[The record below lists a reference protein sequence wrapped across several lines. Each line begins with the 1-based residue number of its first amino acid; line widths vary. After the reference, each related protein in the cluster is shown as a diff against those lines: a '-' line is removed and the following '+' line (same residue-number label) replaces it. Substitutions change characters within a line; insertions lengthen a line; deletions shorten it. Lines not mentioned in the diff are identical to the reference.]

1 MRPTGSPPVIR
12 SRAREET
19 VRWGKALALALLFSL
34 GVVRAAAAQP
44 SSSDK
49 AEAEKRFQRAEA
61 LYKRRDYLAAAAE
74 YQAAFDL
81 SRLPGLLYNVA
92 QSYRLGGEK
101 EKAAAAYRHFL
112 EQAPEHSL
120 AALARGHL
128 EALERELAAA
138 RPPEEPRPPPPAP
151 APPAPDLTESA
162 PEPAAAPGRGLRV
175 AGLVS
180 AGVGLVALG
189 AALHY
194 GIEAKKAS
202 DAISDNQEGWT
213 EGLLDRYDEGESAET
228 RMFVLTG
235 VGAAAL
241 ATGGVLYYLG
251 LRAGR
256 AEVVPI
262 TPAGGGAGAAVRTR
276 F

>member
-1 MRPTGSPPVIR
+1 MRPTG
-12 SRAREET
+12 AT
-19 VRWGKALALALLFSL
+19 LALLVVL
-34 GVVRAAAAQP
+34 ALVRAAAAQP
-44 SSSDK
+44 TGNGNDK
-49 AEAEKRFQRAEA
+49 AEAQKRFEQAEA
-61 LYKRRDYLAAAAE
+61 LYKQRDYLAAAAE

-81 SRLPGLLYNVA
+81 SGLPGLLYNVA

-101 EKAAAAYRHFL
+101 EKSVAAYRLFL
-112 EQAPEHSL
+112 ERAPDHSL
-120 AALARGHL
+120 APLARGHL

-138 RPPEEPRPPPPAP
+138 RPPEEPPTSPTAADPAG
-151 APPAPDLTESA
+151 PDLVSTA
-162 PEPAAAPGRGLRV
+162 PEPAPAPGRGLRI

-180 AGVGLVALG
+180 GGVGLVALG

-202 DAISDNQEGWT
+202 DAISENREGWT
-213 EGLLDRYDEGESAET
+213 DGLLDRYDEGESAET
-228 RMFVLTG
+228 RMFILTG

-251 LRAGR
+251 WRAGR

-262 TPAGGGAGAAVRTR
+262 TPAGRGAGAAVRVS